1 MFPPLPSGGG
11 FFPVLFFLNP
21 LRSISMATITANGTS
36 GVSTTSSQ
44 DIVALVGRLLVAY
57 LFIPAG
63 IGKIMGFAGTVGYVA
78 SSGLPLPQVGA
89 ALAILVEVGVGIA
102 FLLGYK
108 TRVTAIILAVFTV
121 LTALFFHKYWS
132 APDAMKMMQQIN
144 FNKNIAIAGGL
155 LAFAAFG
162 PGRLSIDKR

>member
-1 MFPPLPSGGG
+1 MT
-11 FFPVLFFLNP
+11 
-21 LRSISMATITANGTS
+21 AITARST
-36 GVSTTSSQ
+36 GVTTTSTQ
-44 DIVALVGRLLVAY
+44 DVIALVGRILIAY

-63 IGKIMGFAGTVGYVA
+63 FGKLMGFAGTVGYVA

-89 ALAILVEVGVGIA
+89 ALAILVELGVGIA

-108 TRVTAIILAVFTV
+108 TRVAAIVLAVFTV
-121 LTALFFHKYWS
+121 LAAVFFHKYW
-132 APDAMKMMQQIN
+132 AVPEAMKMMQQIN

-162 PGRLSIDKR
+162 PGRLSVDKR

>member
-1 MFPPLPSGGG
+1 MT
-11 FFPVLFFLNP
+11 
-21 LRSISMATITANGTS
+21 AITARST
-36 GVSTTSSQ
+36 GVTTTSTQ
-44 DIVALVGRLLVAY
+44 DVIALVGRILIAY

-63 IGKIMGFAGTVGYVA
+63 FGKLMGFAGTVGYVA

-89 ALAILVEVGVGIA
+89 ALAILVELGVGIA

-108 TRVTAIILAVFTV
+108 TRFAAIVLAVFTV
-121 LTALFFHKYWS
+121 LAAVFFHKYW
-132 APDAMKMMQQIN
+132 AVPEAMKMMQQIN

-155 LAFAAFG
+155 LGFAAFG